1 MKHPTYARI
10 QTLRCKRLNIKHFC
24 TISLPVQ
31 TVSTYCSIF
40 RTNRNK
46 YIVCTTQYISRII
59 YLVPSREKPL
69 CGKPCHCLIKGK
81 NYLCRKP
88 YICYSIFNPS
98 WIREPSVTYSHKTH
112 KGKFWE
118 SLNHLLYHITLVK
131 PDSFFSDQHAILWS
145 QCLLHFHVI

>member
-1 MKHPTYARI
+1 MYNAVHITHYLSSPLKGKTTMWE
-10 QTLRCKRLNIKHFC
+10 TL
-24 TISLPVQ
+24 
-31 TVSTYCSIF
+31 
-40 RTNRNK
+40 
-46 YIVCTTQYISRII
+46 
-59 YLVPSREKPL
+59 PL
-69 CGKPCHCLIKGK
+69 SNKGK